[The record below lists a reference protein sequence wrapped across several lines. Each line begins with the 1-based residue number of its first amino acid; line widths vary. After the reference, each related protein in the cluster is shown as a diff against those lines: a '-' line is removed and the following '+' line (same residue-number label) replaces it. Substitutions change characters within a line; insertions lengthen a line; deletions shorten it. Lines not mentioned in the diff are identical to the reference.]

1 MSGKQPKEEEEEW
14 GGPYKRS
21 PSIRV
26 TYGCHPANLATRRVT
41 TRGGFALAAY
51 PFRGA
56 SVPSRGKIAI
66 MIFPPFEF
74 LGQIDN
80 AQASDAYVISV
91 SH

>member
-1 MSGKQPKEEEEEW
+1 MNGKQPKEEEEW

-41 TRGGFALAAY
+41 AHGGFALAAY
-51 PFRGA
+51 LFRGA
-56 SVPSRGKIAI
+56 SVPSRWKIAI
-66 MIFPPFEF
+66 MMFLPFEF
-74 LGQIDN
+74 LGQTDK
-80 AQASDAYVISV
+80 AQASDTDIISV